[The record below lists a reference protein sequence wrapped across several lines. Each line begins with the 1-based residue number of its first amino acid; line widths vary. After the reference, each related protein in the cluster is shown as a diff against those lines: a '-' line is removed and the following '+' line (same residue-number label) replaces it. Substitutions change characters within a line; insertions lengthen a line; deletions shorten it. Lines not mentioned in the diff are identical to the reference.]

1 MNASLLRYGS
11 WQARDYLTQRL
22 VPPLILVAFFA
33 GLPTYMMTKNASPG
47 FMQSPEGIRFAKQV
61 FSQSVTLFL
70 PLGSGLAAVGM
81 ISSDRHQGY
90 FRFLFSKPVN
100 VVAYYAQAYAVRAAV
115 FVATFGLITW
125 GFGALTVHLSVHRA
139 MEAAALTFALV
150 GGVGLLLGALTR
162 FDSAVLI
169 AIYVLGLI
177 LQQLTSAPGAPKNA
191 GLPSWLAAVGSGLPP
206 VVQLDQLREQLY
218 AGMPLDQPH
227 LWHVLGYA
235 AACWALGLVLLR
247 RLALAR

>member
-1 MNASLLRYGS
+1 MNAHLLRYGS

-22 VPPLILVAFFA
+22 VLPVILLAFVA
-33 GLPTYMMTKNASPG
+33 GLPTYMITKGASPG
-47 FMQSPEGIRFAKQV
+47 FMQSPEGIRTAKQL

-70 PLGSGLAAVGM
+70 PLGSVLGAVGLL
-81 ISSDRHQGY
+81 SSDRHQGY

-100 VVAYYAQAYAVRAAV
+100 VVAYYAQAYAVHAVV

-125 GFGALTVHLSVHRA
+125 AFGAYTVHISVHRA
-139 MEAAALTFALV
+139 MEAAALTFALI

-177 LQQLTSAPGAPKNA
+177 LQPLTSAPGATMNG
-191 GLPSWLAAVGSGLPP
+191 GLPSWLTAVGSGLPP
-206 VVQLDQLREQLY
+206 VVKLDQLREQLY

-227 LWHVLGYA
+227 LWHVLGYG
-235 AACWALGLVLLR
+235 AACWVLGLILLR
-247 RLALAR
+247 RLPLAR